1 MTNNEILENTIRLIH
16 KRIDEI
22 FENTKYIKSFDINIS
37 SDSIFDSAPVIKYD
51 IEEYINWT
59 ELFRKE

>member
-37 SDSIFDSAPVIKYD
+37 NDSIFDSAPVIKYN

-59 ELFRKE
+59 EL